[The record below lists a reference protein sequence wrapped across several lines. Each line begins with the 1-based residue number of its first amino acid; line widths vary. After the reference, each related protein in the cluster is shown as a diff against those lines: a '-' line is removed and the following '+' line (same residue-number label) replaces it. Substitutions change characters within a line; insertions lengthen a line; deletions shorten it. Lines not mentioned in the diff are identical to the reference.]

1 MAIPRI
7 LRSAAAL
14 AATAAVLSAQCQFS
28 SVALQGYGTGCSEV
42 FGFYP
47 TLRFELDQANCTLA
61 VTVDAD
67 SGCCNT
73 FLQATAL
80 VIGTRPTS
88 VPLPLADPLCAL
100 LVQPDTVLIQAGPV
114 ATPFVLQLPPT
125 LPPASFFAQGIA
137 GYYTTVTF
145 PRPFALQFALTAGHV
160 ASLR

>member
-7 LRSAAAL
+7 LRSVAAL
-14 AATAAVLSAQCQFS
+14 AATAAVLSAQCQFT
-28 SVALQGYGTGCSEV
+28 SVSLQNYGSGCSEV

-47 TLRFELDQANCTLA
+47 TLRFELDQTNCTLA

-73 FLQATAL
+73 FLQATAIVL
-80 VIGTRPTS
+80 SVRQAG
-88 VPLPLADPLCAL
+88 VPLPLADPLCTL
-100 LVQPDTVLIQAGPV
+100 LVQPDTILIQSGPV
-114 ATPFVLQLPPT
+114 ATPFVLPLPPT
-125 LPPASFFAQGIA
+125 MPPASFLAQGVA

-145 PRPFALQFALTAGHV
+145 PRPFALQFALTAGYV